1 MQINEFGFR
10 RKVKEGGSL
19 KDVAVIGAGPAGI
32 HAAFLLAQAGLNVAL
47 FEAQS
52 RVGEKAI
59 CSGVVG
65 DEAFARFDLPTRPI
79 LSDIRCIQAISPG
92 GKKLEHRTETPLA
105 QVIDK
110 GEFNRALAHR
120 AATAGVD
127 LQLGCWV
134 SSMEVEKHSVEIR
147 YRTNEPGPASLK
159 AQVAIIT
166 TGVNGSLN
174 QSLGLAHPR
183 QFLRAVQA
191 EMALPPN
198 GHGNATRIFV
208 GQGVAPGAFGWEIPL
223 GNNRWRV
230 GLMTE
235 QNPDPYFAKL
245 VRRVAPDTDLS
256 TLRIDRK
263 GIAQAAVG
271 RCVAERVIAAGEAAG
286 HIKTTTGGG
295 IYYGLL
301 SAELVADVV
310 VRAFQNNNFSAQSL
324 GEFERYWRSAFG
336 SELMVGYFA
345 RKLASQF
352 TDGQIDRFFD
362 AANASDFLVRLNGKL
377 KFDWHH
383 RALLATLRALL
394 TLPGGLKN

>member
-1 MQINEFGFR
+1 
-10 RKVKEGGSL
+10 L
-19 KDVAVIGAGPAGI
+19 KDVVVIGAGPAGI
-32 HAAFLLAQAGLNVAL
+32 HAAFLLTQAGLDVVL

-52 RVGEKAI
+52 RVGERAI

-65 DEAFARFDLPTRPI
+65 DEAFARFDLPTQPI

-92 GKKLEHRTETPLA
+92 GRKLEHRTEAPLA

-110 GEFNRALAHR
+110 GEFNRALAQR
-120 AATAGVD
+120 AIKAGLE

-134 SSMEVEKHSVEIR
+134 NSLHVEKHSVEIE
-147 YRTNEPGPASLK
+147 YRSTEAGPGSLR
-159 AQVAIIT
+159 AQVAVIT

-174 QSLGLAHPR
+174 HALGLAHPR
-183 QFLRAVQA
+183 QFLRALQA
-191 EMALPPN
+191 ELTLPPN

-208 GQGVAPGAFGWEIPL
+208 GPGVAPGAFGWEIPL

-235 QNPDPYFAKL
+235 HNPEPYFTKL
-245 VRRVAPDTDLS
+245 LRRVAPQTDIS

-271 RCVAERVIAAGEAAG
+271 RCVVERVIAAGEAAG

-301 SAELVADVV
+301 SAELVADVLI
-310 VRAFQNNNFSAQSL
+310 RAFRTKNFSTRTL
-324 GEFERYWRSAFG
+324 GEFERYWRSTFG
-336 SELMVGYFA
+336 NELMVGYFA
-345 RKLASQF
+345 RKLASHF
-352 TDGQIDRFFD
+352 TDGQIDSFFD
-362 AANASDFLVRLNGKL
+362 VANATDLLARLNGRL

-394 TLPGGLKN
+394 TLPGGLVDRG

>member
-1 MQINEFGFR
+1 M
-10 RKVKEGGSL
+10 
-19 KDVAVIGAGPAGI
+19 KDVVVIGAGPAGI
-32 HAAFLLAQAGLNVAL
+32 HASFLLATAGLDVVL

-52 RVGEKAI
+52 RIGERAI

-65 DEAFARFDLPTRPI
+65 DEAFARFDLPKEPI
-79 LSDIRCIQAISPG
+79 LSDIHCIQAISPG
-92 GKKLEHRTETPLA
+92 GKKLEHRTDAPLA

-110 GEFNRALAHR
+110 GEFNRALAQR
-120 AATAGVD
+120 AVKAGAH

-134 SSMEVEKHSVEIR
+134 NSLDVEKHSVEVR
-147 YRTNEPGPASLK
+147 YRSTNAQPASLR
-159 AQVAIIT
+159 AQLAVIT

-174 QSLGLAHPR
+174 QVLGLAHPR

-191 EMALPPN
+191 EVSLPPN
-198 GHGNATRIFV
+198 GHGNATRVFV
-208 GQGVAPGAFGWEIPL
+208 GRAVAPGAFGWEIPL

-235 QNPDPYFAKL
+235 DNPDSYFARL
-245 VRRVAPDTDLS
+245 VQRIAPKTDIG
-256 TLRIDRK
+256 TLKIDRK
-263 GIAQAAVG
+263 GIAQASVG
-271 RCVAERVIAAGEAAG
+271 RCVVERVIAAGEAAG

-310 VRAFQNNNFSAQSL
+310 IRAFRKKNFGVGTL
-324 GEFERYWRSAFG
+324 GEFERYWRSTFG
-336 SELMVGYFA
+336 NELMVGYFA

-352 TDGQIDRFFD
+352 TDRQIDSFFD
-362 AANASDFLVRLNGKL
+362 AARATDLLVRLNGRL

-383 RALLATLRALL
+383 RALMATLRALL
-394 TLPGGLKN
+394 TLPGGMGRS

>member
-1 MQINEFGFR
+1 
-10 RKVKEGGSL
+10 L
-19 KDVAVIGAGPAGI
+19 KDVVVIGAGPAGI
-32 HAAFLLAQAGLNVAL
+32 QASFLLAQAGLDVVL

-52 RVGEKAI
+52 RIGERAI

-65 DEAFARFDLPTRPI
+65 DEAFARFDLPTEPI

-92 GKKLEHRTETPLA
+92 GKKLEHSIGVPLA
-105 QVIDK
+105 RVIDK
-110 GEFNRALAHR
+110 SEFNRALAQR
-120 AATAGVD
+120 ALRAGTQ

-134 SSMEVEKHSVEIR
+134 SSLEVEKHSVEVQ
-147 YRTNEPGPASLK
+147 YRSTEAGPGSLR
-159 AQVAIIT
+159 AHLAIIT

-174 QSLGLAHPR
+174 QALGLAHPR

-191 EMALPPN
+191 EMSLPPN
-198 GHGNATRIFV
+198 GHGNATRVFV
-208 GQGVAPGAFGWEIPL
+208 GRGVAPGAFGWEIPL

-235 QNPDPYFAKL
+235 DNPDPYFAKL
-245 VRRVAPDTDLS
+245 VQRVAPKTDLS

-271 RCVAERVIAAGEAAG
+271 RCVVERVIAAGEAAG

-310 VRAFQNNNFSAQSL
+310 IRAFRSRNFGTRAL
-324 GEFERYWRSAFG
+324 GEFERYWRSTFG
-336 SELMVGYFA
+336 NELMVGYFA

-352 TDGQIDRFFD
+352 TDGQIDSFFD
-362 AANASDFLVRLNGKL
+362 AARATDFLVRLNGRL

-394 TLPGGLKN
+394 TLPGGVGRS

>member
-1 MQINEFGFR
+1 M
-10 RKVKEGGSL
+10 
-19 KDVAVIGAGPAGI
+19 KDVVVIGAGPAGI
-32 HAAFLLAQAGLNVAL
+32 HAAFLLAQGGLDVVL

-52 RVGEKAI
+52 RVGERAV

-65 DEAFARFDLPTRPI
+65 DEAFARFDLPRQPI

-92 GKKLEHRTETPLA
+92 GKKLEHRTEAPLA

-110 GEFNRALAHR
+110 GEFNRALAQR
-120 AATAGVD
+120 AICSGAK

-134 SSMEVEKHSVEIR
+134 NSVEIEKHSVAIQ
-147 YRTNEPGPASLK
+147 YRSAEAGPASLR

-174 QSLGLAHPR
+174 HALGVAHPR
-183 QFLRAVQA
+183 QFLRAVQT
-191 EMALPPN
+191 EMTLPPN
-198 GHGNATRIFV
+198 GHGNATRVFV

-235 QNPDPYFAKL
+235 ENPDPYFDKL
-245 VRRVAPDTDLS
+245 VKRVAPHTDIS

-271 RCVAERVIAAGEAAG
+271 RCVVERVIAAGEAAG

-310 VRAFQNNNFSAQSL
+310 IRAFRSKNFSIRTL
-324 GEFERYWRSAFG
+324 GEFERYWRSTFG
-336 SELMVGYFA
+336 DELIVGYFA
-345 RKLASQF
+345 RKLASHF
-352 TDGQIDRFFD
+352 TDGQIDRFFE
-362 AANASDFLVRLNGKL
+362 AANATDLLIRLNGRL

-394 TLPGGLKN
+394 TLPGGLGDRC

>member
-1 MQINEFGFR
+1 LR
-10 RKVKEGGSL
+10 
-19 KDVAVIGAGPAGI
+19 DVVVIGAGPAGI
-32 HAAFLLAQAGLNVAL
+32 HAAYLLAQSGLDVVL
-47 FEAQS
+47 IEAQG
-52 RVGEKAI
+52 RVGDRVI

-65 DEAFARFDLPTRPI
+65 DEAFPRFDLPTQPI

-92 GKKLEHRTETPLA
+92 GKKLEHRTDAPLA

-110 GEFNRALAHR
+110 AEFNRLLAQR
-120 AATAGVD
+120 AVNAGVQ

-134 SSMEVEKHSVEIR
+134 NALQVEKHSVEIQ
-147 YRTNEPGPASLK
+147 YRHTETGPANLQ
-159 AQVAIIT
+159 AQVAVIT

-174 QSLGLAHPR
+174 HALGLAHPR

-198 GHGNATRIFV
+198 GHGNATRVFV

-235 QNPDPYFAKL
+235 DNPDPYFAKL
-245 VRRVAPDTDLS
+245 VQRIAPQTDLAS
-256 TLRIDRK
+256 LRIDRK

-271 RCVAERVIAAGEAAG
+271 RCVSERVIAAGEAAG

-301 SAELVADVV
+301 SAELVADVLI
-310 VRAFQNNNFSAQSL
+310 RAFRNKNFSARTL
-324 GEFERYWRSAFG
+324 GEFERYWRSTFG
-336 SELMVGYFA
+336 NELMVGYFA
-345 RKLASQF
+345 RKLASHF

-362 AANASDFLVRLNGKL
+362 AANASNLLGRLNGKL

-383 RALLATLRALL
+383 RALLATLRSLL
-394 TLPGGLKN
+394 TLPGGMGAN

>member
-1 MQINEFGFR
+1 MRIDYG
-10 RKVKEGGSL
+10 EGGSL
-19 KDVAVIGAGPAGI
+19 KDVVVIGAGPAGI
-32 HAAFLLAQAGLNVAL
+32 QAAFLLAQAGLDVVL
-47 FEAQS
+47 CEAQS
-52 RVGEKAI
+52 RIGDRAI

-65 DEAFARFDLPTRPI
+65 DEAFARFDLPTHPI

-92 GKKLEHRTETPLA
+92 GKKLEHRTEAPLA

-110 GEFNRALAHR
+110 GEFNRALAQR
-120 AATAGVD
+120 AINAGAK
-127 LQLGCWV
+127 LRLGCWV
-134 SSMEVEKHSVEIR
+134 NALEVDKHSVEIQ
-147 YRTNEPGPASLK
+147 YRSTEEGPASVR

-174 QSLGLAHPR
+174 RALGLAHPR
-183 QFLRAVQA
+183 QFLRAVQT
-191 EMALPPN
+191 EMTLPPN
-198 GHGNATRIFV
+198 GHGNATRVFV

-235 QNPDPYFAKL
+235 DNPDPYFAKL
-245 VRRVAPDTDLS
+245 VRRVAPNTDIS

-271 RCVAERVIAAGEAAG
+271 CCVADRVIAAGEAAG

-310 VRAFQNNNFSAQSL
+310 IRAFRSKNFSTRTL

-336 SELMVGYFA
+336 NELMVGYFA
-345 RKLASQF
+345 RKLASHF
-352 TDGQIDRFFD
+352 TDGQIDSFFD
-362 AANASDFLVRLNGKL
+362 AANATDLLVRLNGRL

-383 RALLATLRALL
+383 RALLATLRSLL
-394 TLPGGLKN
+394 TLPTAMSAR

>member
-1 MQINEFGFR
+1 M
-10 RKVKEGGSL
+10 
-19 KDVAVIGAGPAGI
+19 KDVAIIGAGPAGI
-32 HAAFLLAQAGLNVAL
+32 HAALLLAQAGLDVVL

-52 RVGEKAI
+52 RIGERAI

-65 DEAFARFDLPTRPI
+65 DEAFARFDLPTQPI
-79 LSDIRCIQAISPG
+79 LSEIRCIQAVSPG
-92 GKKLEHRTETPLA
+92 GRRLEHRTESPLA

-110 GEFNRALAHR
+110 GEFNRALAQR
-120 AATAGVD
+120 ALNAGVE

-134 SSMEVEKHSVEIR
+134 NSLEVEKHSVEIQ
-147 YRTNEPGPASLK
+147 YRSPEAGPTSLW

-174 QSLGLAHPR
+174 HSLGLAHPR
-183 QFLRAVQA
+183 QFLRALQA
-191 EMALPPN
+191 ELALPPN

-208 GQGVAPGAFGWEIPL
+208 GQGIAPGAFGWEIPL

-235 QNPDPYFAKL
+235 HNPEPYFAKL
-245 VRRVAPDTDLS
+245 LQRVAPHADIS

-271 RCVAERVIAAGEAAG
+271 RCVIERVIAAGEAAG

-310 VRAFQNNNFSAQSL
+310 IRAFRSKNFSSRTL
-324 GEFERYWRSAFG
+324 GEFERFWRSTFG
-336 SELMVGYFA
+336 NELMVGYFA

-352 TDGQIDRFFD
+352 TDGQIDSFFD
-362 AANASDFLVRLNGKL
+362 VANATNLLVRLNGRL

-394 TLPGGLKN
+394 TLPGGMASARRHKSDA

>member
-1 MQINEFGFR
+1 M
-10 RKVKEGGSL
+10 

-32 HAAFLLAQAGLNVAL
+32 HAAFLLAQAGLDVVL
-47 FEAQS
+47 FEAQT

-65 DEAFARFDLPTRPI
+65 DEAFARFDLPTQPI

-92 GKKLEHRTETPLA
+92 GKKLEHRTEAPLA

-110 GEFNRALAHR
+110 GEFNRALARR
-120 AATAGVD
+120 ATNSGVT
-127 LQLGCWV
+127 LHLGCWV
-134 SSMEVEKHSVEIR
+134 NSLEVQKHSVGIQ
-147 YRTNEPGPASLK
+147 YRSTEAGPASLR

-174 QSLGLAHPR
+174 HALGLAQPR
-183 QFLRAVQA
+183 QYLRAVQT

-198 GHGNATRIFV
+198 GHGNATRVFV

-223 GNNRWRV
+223 GNDRWRV

-235 QNPDPYFAKL
+235 HNPDPYFAKL
-245 VRRVAPDTDLS
+245 VRRVAPHVDISALQ
-256 TLRIDRK
+256 IDRK

-310 VRAFQNNNFSAQSL
+310 GRAFRSKNFGTRTL

-336 SELMVGYFA
+336 NELMVGYFA
-345 RKLASQF
+345 RKLASHF
-352 TDGQIDRFFD
+352 SDGQIDKFFD
-362 AANASDFLVRLNGKL
+362 AANATNLLVRLNGKL

-394 TLPGGLKN
+394 TPPGGLGNWC

>member
-1 MQINEFGFR
+1 
-10 RKVKEGGSL
+10 L
-19 KDVAVIGAGPAGI
+19 KDVAVVGAGPAGI
-32 HAAFLLAQAGLNVAL
+32 HTAFLLAQAGLDVVL

-52 RVGEKAI
+52 RVGERAI

-65 DEAFARFDLPTRPI
+65 DEAFARFDLPTQPI

-92 GKKLEHRTETPLA
+92 GRKLEHRTEGPLA

-110 GEFNRALAHR
+110 SLFNRALAQR
-120 AATAGVD
+120 ALDAGVD

-134 SSMEVEKHSVEIR
+134 NSLQVGKHSVGIQYSSTEA
-147 YRTNEPGPASLK
+147 GAASHR

-174 QSLGLAHPR
+174 QGLGLAHPR
-183 QFLRAVQA
+183 QFLRALQA
-191 EMALPPN
+191 EVTLPPN
-198 GHGNATRIFV
+198 GHGNATRVFV

-235 QNPDPYFAKL
+235 QNPEPYFTKL
-245 VRRVAPDTDLS
+245 LRRVAPGIDTS

-271 RCVAERVIAAGEAAG
+271 RCVVERVIAAGEAAG

-310 VRAFQNNNFSAQSL
+310 IRAFRNKNFSVQTL
-324 GEFERYWRSAFG
+324 GEFERFWRSSFG
-336 SELMVGYFA
+336 NELMVGYFA

-352 TDGQIDRFFD
+352 TDGQIDGFFD
-362 AANASDFLVRLNGKL
+362 AANATDLLVRLNGRL

-394 TLPGGLKN
+394 TLPGGLGLK

>member
-1 MQINEFGFR
+1 M
-10 RKVKEGGSL
+10 
-19 KDVAVIGAGPAGI
+19 KDVVVIGAGPAGI
-32 HAAFLLAQAGLNVAL
+32 HAAFLLAQAGLDVAL

-52 RVGEKAI
+52 RVGERAI

-65 DEAFARFDLPTRPI
+65 DEAFPRFDLPRQSI
-79 LSDIRCIQAISPG
+79 LSTIHCIQAVSPG
-92 GKKLEHRTETPLA
+92 GKKLQHSTVAPLA

-110 GEFNRALAHR
+110 GAFNRALAER
-120 AATAGVD
+120 AVKAGAN

-134 SSMEVEKHSVEIR
+134 NSLEIDKHSVEVH
-147 YRTNEPGPASLK
+147 YRDAETGPASLR
-159 AQVAIIT
+159 AQVAVIT
-166 TGVNGSLN
+166 TGVNGALN
-174 QSLGLAHPR
+174 RALGLAHPR

-191 EMALPPN
+191 EMSLPPN
-198 GHGNATRIFV
+198 GHGNATRVFV
-208 GQGVAPGAFGWEIPL
+208 GRDVAPGAFGWEIPL

-245 VRRVAPDTDLS
+245 VQRIAPQTDLAA
-256 TLRIDRK
+256 LQIDRK

-271 RCVAERVIAAGEAAG
+271 PCVAERVIAAGEAAG

-301 SAELVADVV
+301 SAELVADVL
-310 VRAFQNNNFSAQSL
+310 VRAFRKKNFGARTL
-324 GEFERYWRSAFG
+324 GEFERYWRSTFG
-336 SELMVGYFA
+336 NELMVGYFA
-345 RKLASQF
+345 RKLAGHF
-352 TDGQIDRFFD
+352 TDGQIDKFFD

-383 RALLATLRALL
+383 RALLATLRSLL
-394 TLPGGLKN
+394 TLPGGLGKG

>member
-1 MQINEFGFR
+1 
-10 RKVKEGGSL
+10 L

-32 HAAFLLAQAGLNVAL
+32 HAASLLAQAGLDVTL

-52 RVGEKAI
+52 RVGERAI

-65 DEAFARFDLPTRPI
+65 DEAFARFDLPTKPI
-79 LSDIRCIQAISPG
+79 LSDIRCIQAISPS
-92 GKKLEHRTETPLA
+92 GKKLEHRTDTPLA
-105 QVIDK
+105 QVIEK
-110 GEFNRALAHR
+110 GEFNRALAER
-120 AATAGVD
+120 ATRAGVE
-127 LQLGCWV
+127 LRLGSWV
-134 SSMEVEKHSVEIR
+134 SALEVEKHSVNVR
-147 YRTNEPGPASLK
+147 YHLMEAGPADLR

-174 QSLGLAHPR
+174 QALGLARPR

-191 EMALPPN
+191 EVTLPPN
-198 GHGNATRIFV
+198 GHGNATRVFV
-208 GQGVAPGAFGWEIPL
+208 GRNVAPGAFGWEIPL

-235 QNPDPYFAKL
+235 HNPEPYFAKL
-245 VRRVAPDTDLS
+245 LGRIAPSSDVS
-256 TLRIDRK
+256 TMRIDHK

-271 RCVAERVIAAGEAAG
+271 RCVVERVIAAGEAAG

-301 SAELVADVV
+301 SAELVAHVV
-310 VRAFQNNNFSAQSL
+310 TRAFQNKNFSARTL

-336 SELMVGYFA
+336 NELMVGYFA
-345 RKLASQF
+345 RKLASHF
-352 TDGQIDRFFD
+352 TDRQIDSFFEV
-362 AANASDFLVRLNGKL
+362 ASATDLLVRLNGKL

-394 TLPGGLKN
+394 TMPGGLGK

>member
-1 MQINEFGFR
+1 M
-10 RKVKEGGSL
+10 
-19 KDVAVIGAGPAGI
+19 KDVVVIGAGPAGI
-32 HAAFLLAQAGLNVAL
+32 HAASLLAQAGLDVVL

-52 RVGEKAI
+52 RVGERAI

-65 DEAFARFDLPTRPI
+65 DEAFARFDLPTQPI

-92 GKKLEHRTETPLA
+92 GRKLEHRADAPLA

-110 GEFNRALAHR
+110 GEFNRALAQR
-120 AATAGVD
+120 AVKAGVE

-134 SSMEVEKHSVEIR
+134 NSLEVEKHSVEIQ
-147 YRTNEPGPASLK
+147 YRTIEAGPASLR
-159 AQVAIIT
+159 AEVAIIT

-174 QSLGLAHPR
+174 YALGLAHPR
-183 QFLRAVQA
+183 QFLRALQA
-191 EMALPPN
+191 EMNLPPN
-198 GHGNATRIFV
+198 GHGNATRVFV
-208 GQGVAPGAFGWEIPL
+208 GQKVAPGAFGWEIPL

-235 QNPDPYFAKL
+235 DNPDPYFAKL
-245 VRRVAPDTDLS
+245 VQRIAPHTDIS

-263 GIAQAAVG
+263 GIAQAAMG
-271 RCVAERVIAAGEAAG
+271 RCVVERAIAAGEAAG

-310 VRAFQNNNFSAQSL
+310 IRAFRTKNFSTRTL
-324 GEFERYWRSAFG
+324 GEFERYWRSTFG
-336 SELMVGYFA
+336 NELMVGYFA
-345 RKLASQF
+345 RKLASHF
-352 TDGQIDRFFD
+352 TDAQIDSFFE
-362 AANASDFLVRLNGKL
+362 AANATDLLVRLNGRL

-394 TLPGGLKN
+394 TLPGGLGKR